1 MAVEAISTDLMDIFA
16 IDNLSF
22 SLSRVFLY
30 ETFNNLVNNKIP
42 QTNIDR
48 PRASLTFSSIFY
60 LFLLVLPVLV
70 DWLILLTSCTSLS
83 FAIARAVYLT
93 GAEVRRKSL
102 WRCSFRLAIERHRQT
117 RGIDRSMSIART

>member
-22 SLSRVFLY
+22 TLSRVFLY

-48 PRASLTFSSIFY
+48 SRASLTFSSVFY

-83 FAIARAVYLT
+83 FAISRAVYLT

-102 WRCSFRLAIERHRQT
+102 RRCSFRLAIERHRQP